1 MKLDCMKSFIR
12 SSEGTRLAAWRASG
26 GVFFIAACQ
35 MFAAIVLACIFIS
48 GFTAQC
54 AYAQSQLTAPNIKA
68 GAVLKDGACMGA
80 VIPAKGN
87 GNLKFAVLADVH
99 ISVGAPSVEGTAA
112 CVDDIN
118 KNSDIQFVVIDGDIA
133 NFGSDDE
140 LAIAKNIFDKLEKPW
155 FIVAGNHDAKWSESG
170 TNSFLKTF
178 GYERFEFEAGGMKF
192 LGTQCGPNVRMAPAL
207 IPMESMN
214 WLKNEIAK
222 VPENQPLVFV
232 NHYPLDSSLLKFDNV
247 LDLLKTKNIQFVING
262 HWHTDNAMD
271 YRGVPGAIVRS
282 SLAAKDGI
290 GYVIVNVEG
299 ATVTFADKIVGKAH
313 AKKPWFTLRMS
324 NGRPYG
330 CGSAAIINDASAA
343 ATASTS
349 VSSIVA
355 TMSTSDS
362 SSAATA
368 SNSGA
373 YIDYSKTENTMN
385 KEYPQVKTLWRV
397 ENKADIGCA
406 AAICRPGGKS
416 VFPIEGSNAL
426 PSVEGSVKSG
436 DVVIFADEAGFIY
449 GLNALNGNRLWS
461 FKTEGKIFS
470 SPSVSLNIAVVGSTD
485 NYIYALNALNGKLIW
500 KYKCGKSVLGT
511 ANIYKDVVYIGAS
524 DGHFRALNLKNGKVV
539 WDYGEVE
546 GFIEARPYVD
556 DKQVVIGDWANSLYS
571 FDTKN
576 GNLQWKWMTKNKNNK
591 MLSPAAV
598 WPIKAAG
605 KIVFVTPERFNY
617 ELNAEKGTFIVKN
630 YGGRESIGL
639 SPDGASYYVKCM
651 KDTVKAYSSSGLFM
665 ALPQMQMSRTG
676 AMLEWQAVTDF
687 GYEIAPTPITSKKK
701 GGKNGKGILFV
712 PTDKGNIY
720 ALNCADGSVVWK
732 HNVSG
737 ALINYILP
745 IGDSQLLV
753 STMDGIIT
761 LLKY

>member
-1 MKLDCMKSFIR
+1 MKLMNFDDMKSFI
-12 SSEGTRLAAWRASG
+12 SSSDGRRD
-26 GVFFIAACQ
+26 AACKV
-35 MFAAIVLACIFIS
+35 FTAIAVVCILIS
-48 GFTAQC
+48 GFAVQS
-54 AYAQSQLTAPNIKA
+54 AYAQSQLTAPNINA

-80 VIPAKGN
+80 VIPAKSN
-87 GNLKFAVLADVH
+87 GSLKFAVLADVH

-118 KNSDIQFVVIDGDIA
+118 KNPDIQFVVIDGDIA
-133 NFGSDDE
+133 NFGSDEE

-170 TNSFLKTF
+170 TNSFLKIF

-214 WLKNEIAK
+214 WLKDEIVK
-222 VPENQPLVFV
+222 MPESQPLVFV

-262 HWHTDNAMD
+262 HWHKDNAMD
-271 YRGVPGAIVRS
+271 YQGVPGAIVRS
-282 SLAAKDGI
+282 TLPAKDGI

-324 NGRPYG
+324 NGKPYG
-330 CGSAAIINDASAA
+330 CGNAAN
-343 ATASTS
+343 
-349 VSSIVA
+349 
-355 TMSTSDS
+355 
-362 SSAATA
+362 A

-373 YIDYSKTENTMN
+373 YIDYPKTENKMN

-416 VFPIEGSNAL
+416 IFPIEGSNAL
-426 PSVEGSVKSG
+426 PSVEEVVKSG

-449 GLNALNGNRLWS
+449 GLNALNGKRLWS
-461 FKTEGKIFS
+461 FKTDGKIFS

-511 ANIYKDVVYIGAS
+511 ANIYKGVVYIGAS

-539 WDYGEVE
+539 WDYGEVA

-576 GNLQWKWMTKNKNNK
+576 GKLQWKRMTNNKNNK

-598 WPIKAAG
+598 WPIKADG
-605 KIVFVTPERFNY
+605 KVVYVTPERFNY

-651 KDTVKAYSSSGLFM
+651 KDTVKAYSSTGLFM
-665 ALPQMQMSRTG
+665 LLPQGQMYKSG

-687 GYEIAPTPITSKKK
+687 GYEIAPTPITSKKT
-701 GGKNGKGILFV
+701 GGKNGKGILFI

-753 STMDGIIT
+753 STMDGIVT